1 MNERLGDFITLGF
14 VPLAIF
20 NSYIFM
26 KLFSGQDVLTNTET
40 E

>member
-26 KLFSGQDVLTNTET
+26 NLISGQGVLTNTET
-40 E
+40 